1 MGFYKKLSTDAG
13 ERRRLAAMQ
22 RRAEKLSGSGTP
34 GLIRLTTVSEIE
46 AYELAK
52 DVNRLAAYNAA
63 VQAWQERV
71 TAELKVSVSTRSK
84 TIGSN
89 LEPRLYT
96 DKKYGYVNRIG
107 FSFPRHGVYLHHGA
121 SRGHRGTMGSKWEV
135 LKNSVGVQV
144 GTGIIHHTNMTGS
157 GYMGEGGR
165 EAFRWFDPIISA
177 NLQSLSDIV
186 TTYWDTMIIDAT
198 RIFIEK

>member
-13 ERRRLAAMQ
+13 ERRRMEAM
-22 RRAEKLSGSGTP
+22 RKRANKLSGSGTP
-34 GLIRLTTVSEIE
+34 GLIRLTTISAVE
-46 AYELAK
+46 AYQFSQ
-52 DVNRLAAYNAA
+52 DVERLAAYNAA

-71 TAELKVSVSTRSK
+71 SSELRVSVSARSK
-84 TIGSN
+84 TIGKN

-96 DKKYGYVNRIG
+96 DNKYGYVNRVG

-135 LKNSVGVQV
+135 LRNTVGVQV
-144 GTGIIHHTNMTGS
+144 GTGIIHHTDMTGT
-157 GYMGEGGR
+157 GYMGEGAR
-165 EAFRWFDPIISA
+165 DAFRWFDPIISA

-186 TTYWDTMIIDAT
+186 TSYWDTMIIDAS